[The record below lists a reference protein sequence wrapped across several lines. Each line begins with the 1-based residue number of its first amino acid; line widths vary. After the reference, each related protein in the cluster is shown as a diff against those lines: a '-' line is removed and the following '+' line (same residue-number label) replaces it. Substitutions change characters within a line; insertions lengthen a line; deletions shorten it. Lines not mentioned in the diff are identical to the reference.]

1 MRGNFFI
8 FVLSRVV
15 VGLARQK
22 KEQKRGKRFFVLIIP
37 YWTFMYK
44 PSIGA
49 IEDVRAGGRG
59 GEVLGFL
66 VLLMA
71 SSRASHAP
79 TGFVLFT

>member
-49 IEDVRAGGRG
+49 IEDVRAGGRAVG
-59 GEVLGFL
+59 YGDFWCC
-66 VLLMA
+66 
-71 SSRASHAP
+71 
-79 TGFVLFT
+79 